1 LMQCV
6 LLKPRKGPLAGL
18 FWEKSTAGW
27 WLISQMNRLLVS
39 FTANHLKVCEAEME
53 TDSCRLRLVSAVTDE
68 AILA

>member
-1 LMQCV
+1 
-6 LLKPRKGPLAGL
+6 
-18 FWEKSTAGW
+18 
-27 WLISQMNRLLVS
+27 MNRLLVS